1 MTAPA
6 AAPVAAPQLVL
17 VILAVRD
24 LAPMVA
30 FYRDLLA
37 ATPTVEVPV
46 YVELTL
52 AGGMRL
58 GLYVDTGFAANTGVL
73 PPPTAPGA
81 LTRTELYLHCDGAAL
96 EAALARATQL
106 GARVL
111 SALAP
116 RPWGDEAAYLCD
128 PEGNTVVLARKNCA
142 LAAP

>member
-1 MTAPA
+1 VTAPA

-58 GLYVDTGFAANTGVL
+58 GLYVDTGFASNTGVM
-73 PPPTAPGA
+73 PPPTAPGT
-81 LTRTELYLHCDGAAL
+81 LTRTEL
-96 EAALARATQL
+96 
-106 GARVL
+106 
-111 SALAP
+111 
-116 RPWGDEAAYLCD
+116 
-128 PEGNTVVLARKNCA
+128 
-142 LAAP
+142 